1 MSIVQKQF
9 IYDNNTEPATTED
22 VKKLLSSNNGLEIGV
37 DDITKANIESQFPV
51 DTNVSKIK
59 GLKSAIETFG
69 KVSVRKY
76 DFPIKL
82 SSLRDI
88 NFIRNGK
95 DVIMKFDVVDNNGV
109 KQIADVNTLYDSREV
124 FLDAYFSLN
133 KFAVHAVEL
142 GKEDMILD
150 NIAKLRDGIADDT
163 KIYRFFDSDKGNQQ
177 KTYLR
182 AIVSRRYKLIYSN
195 AVVFYIAVAMVN
207 NLITKTGEAYTL
219 KYLRV
224 TDSKLYI
231 SFEEDAPTKI
241 GSNASFTLGI
251 VVCNSELGDGA
262 ATFKASY
269 KIRNTKGKKFTVLG
283 EEIATIKH
291 NYNPARVRESLNR
304 IADINSNRNDII
316 DAIKE
321 TLWTKKV
328 GKNEINII
336 SAHISHLKLDSSLK
350 DKLLNAIDPKYI
362 INKSYDLVDL
372 FSTLEEKVK
381 DPNTKLMLEG
391 KFARWIMN
399 LKRSNK

>member
-1 MSIVQKQF
+1 
-9 IYDNNTEPATTED
+9 
-22 VKKLLSSNNGLEIGV
+22 
-37 DDITKANIESQFPV
+37 
-51 DTNVSKIK
+51 
-59 GLKSAIETFG
+59 
-69 KVSVRKY
+69 
-76 DFPIKL
+76 
-82 SSLRDI
+82 
-88 NFIRNGK
+88 
-95 DVIMKFDVVDNNGV
+95 MKFDVVDNNGV

-262 ATFKASY
+262 ATFKAS
-269 KIRNTKGKKFTVLG
+269 IRL
-283 EEIATIKH
+283 EIL
-291 NYNPARVRESLNR
+291 RVKSSPFLVR
-304 IADINSNRNDII
+304 
-316 DAIKE
+316 
-321 TLWTKKV
+321 
-328 GKNEINII
+328 
-336 SAHISHLKLDSSLK
+336 KLQQ
-350 DKLLNAIDPKYI
+350 
-362 INKSYDLVDL
+362 
-372 FSTLEEKVK
+372 
-381 DPNTKLMLEG
+381 
-391 KFARWIMN
+391 
-399 LKRSNK
+399 